1 MFSIFRKK
9 QDSELK
15 KRFDEKYAFSID
27 QKHAILLSLFEIAN
41 SDEEFHEK
49 ETAYFKN
56 ISEFIGMR
64 LSNRDLK
71 RMLSQEQESLYKL
84 LDEMTD
90 SQKDWYVITALGM
103 VYADGELIEDEFNH
117 VKSFLLELGFTEAR
131 IRQNMS

>member
-71 RMLSQEQESLYKL
+71 RMLSQERESLYKL